1 MSASQLR
8 GWCASC
14 DSQCSEAGI
23 AYQILAIIE
32 EQFTNDQA
40 ESRSKSS
47 DSEGRNTETIEP

>member
-1 MSASQLR
+1 VHLATAGAQKLGLR
-8 GWCASC
+8 
-14 DSQCSEAGI
+14 I
-23 AYQILAIIE
+23 KLLAIIE